1 MANSQQN
8 QSKDNS
14 AIITGGVSSGAT
26 AAGIGIAAAGSSAST
41 ITWALGTIGGAVG
54 GGMAAGLAVVAAA
67 PLAVG
72 AVGYGAVKLQNSEH
86 HHPVSRQKIQ

>member
-1 MANSQQN
+1 MATSQQN

-14 AIITGGVSSGAT
+14 AIITGGVSGGAT

-72 AVGYGAVKLQNSEH
+72 AVGYGAVKLIKKVRRN
-86 HHPVSRQKIQ
+86 KK

>member
-1 MANSQQN
+1 MANLHQN

-14 AIITGGVSSGAT
+14 AIITGGVSGGAT

-72 AVGYGAVKLQNSEH
+72 AVGYGAVKLIKKVRRN
-86 HHPVSRQKIQ
+86 K

>member
-1 MANSQQN
+1 MANSHQN

-14 AIITGGVSSGAT
+14 AIITGGVSGGAT

-41 ITWALGTIGGAVG
+41 ITWALGTIGG
-54 GGMAAGLAVVAAA
+54 GMAAGLAVVAAA

-72 AVGYGAVKLQNSEH
+72 AVGYGAVKLIKKVRRN
-86 HHPVSRQKIQ
+86 K

>member
-1 MANSQQN
+1 MA
-8 QSKDNS
+8 
-14 AIITGGVSSGAT
+14 
-26 AAGIGIAAAGSSAST
+26 IGIRCRTFRASS

-72 AVGYGAVKLQNSEH
+72 AVGYGAVKLIKKVRRN
-86 HHPVSRQKIQ
+86 KK

>member
-1 MANSQQN
+1 MEKNQN
-8 QSKDNS
+8 NQTTDNS
-14 AIITGGVSSGAT
+14 AIITGGVSGGAT

-41 ITWALGTIGGAVG
+41 ITWALGAIGGAVG

-72 AVGYGAVKLQNSEH
+72 AVGYGAVKVIKKVRRN
-86 HHPVSRQKIQ
+86 K